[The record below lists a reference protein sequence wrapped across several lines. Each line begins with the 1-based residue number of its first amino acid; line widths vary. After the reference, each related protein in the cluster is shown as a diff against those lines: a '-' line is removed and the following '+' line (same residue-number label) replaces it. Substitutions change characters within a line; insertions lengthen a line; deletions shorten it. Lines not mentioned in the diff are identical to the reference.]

1 VKITTFECVPQ
12 VKTNKE
18 EESQNLFFSPKKQVV
33 VDMATRQSVEDCI
46 QKCEDAIRYAQEQ
59 YKSGLE
65 QEHYHDQEYTNAMQQ
80 IEEAVN
86 DVADLAHSANA
97 QQREQLHRMRLQLQS
112 LQNEMILL
120 EHDPNVVGGK
130 LH

>member
-1 VKITTFECVPQ
+1 M
-12 VKTNKE
+12 
-18 EESQNLFFSPKKQVV
+18 KKKRPSSLHTKMQEV
-33 VDMATRQSVEDCI
+33 VDMATRKSIEDCI

-59 YKSGLE
+59 YKSGME
-65 QEHYHDQEYTNAMQQ
+65 QEHYHDQEYTKAMQQ

-86 DVADLAHSANA
+86 DVSDLAHSANS
-97 QQREQLHRMRLQLQS
+97 QQREQLHRMRLQLQN

-120 EHDPNVVGGK
+120 EHDPTVVGGK